1 MVASPSIWITLL
13 RGASHALPL
22 LHPHSLDFCLQ
33 FFMNVFRYNHDE
45 LPSLVYNSALDMAVK
60 MGHLPP
66 SSPPLNALAL
76 RRGVVLDGQ
85 TGNVCV
91 LNPLKR
97 VWQFSHGFGALQD
110 ASSLYGETEIE
121 MDGHRPGGNRWWVMG
136 THFELP
142 FQQLFQLAVSNIDE
156 REQDE
161 QKRCES
167 YTLML
172 RNLKVIINKL

>member
-1 MVASPSIWITLL
+1 
-13 RGASHALPL
+13 
-22 LHPHSLDFCLQ
+22 
-33 FFMNVFRYNHDE
+33 
-45 LPSLVYNSALDMAVK
+45 
-60 MGHLPP
+60 
-66 SSPPLNALAL
+66 
-76 RRGVVLDGQ
+76 
-85 TGNVCV
+85 
-91 LNPLKR
+91 
-97 VWQFSHGFGALQD
+97 
-110 ASSLYGETEIE
+110 

-156 REQDE
+156 LEQDE